1 MPEPTAEQRSALKGL
16 IATGRPSRRG
26 AAAHPRKGATGVRST
41 ASTIRLPWAVS
52 YTVTGSGT
60 STSLWAPLSPAS
72 DHPPASAVEPVDGS
86 VREPWVTKRE
96 LAAHLHV
103 ALRWIEAQH
112 HHGLPHARRGGV
124 LRYRISEVETWLRGE
139 PATERGS

>member
-1 MPEPTAEQRSALKGL
+1 VRRRIRESAPPVRGPTAS
-16 IATGRPSRRG
+16 P
-26 AAAHPRKGATGVRST
+26 
-41 ASTIRLPWAVS
+41 IRLPWAFS
-52 YTVTGSGT
+52 YTVTGSAT
-60 STSLWAPLSPAS
+60 ATLLWPPSPPAS
-72 DHPPASAVEPVDGS
+72 DRPSAEPVDGS

-124 LRYRISEVETWLRGE
+124 LRYRISEVEAWLRGE
-139 PATERGS
+139 PATEGRS

>member
-1 MPEPTAEQRSALKGL
+1 M
-16 IATGRPSRRG
+16 
-26 AAAHPRKGATGVRST
+26 
-41 ASTIRLPWAVS
+41 
-52 YTVTGSGT
+52 TGSAT
-60 STSLWAPLSPAS
+60 AASLWAPPPPVS
-72 DHPPASAVEPVDGS
+72 DRPPTPVVEPTDGL

-124 LRYRISEVETWLRGE
+124 LRYRISEVEAWLRGE
-139 PATERGS
+139 PATEGGS